1 MGDFHY
7 DAELRRY
14 DRHLR
19 EAADVQPDDHVLDLG
34 CGAGQTTRAAAR
46 RAIRGSALGVDL
58 SAPMLARAERA
69 AADLPNL
76 RFARADAQVHPFPP
90 AAFTLGLSRF
100 GTMFFEDPAAA
111 FANIARALRPGARL
125 VQLVWQ
131 ERRRQEW
138 VTAIHRSLAEA
149 DPPDGTAPGD
159 AFSLADLATVR
170 SVLTANGFAD
180 VELADVREPLWYGPD
195 PAAALDAVL
204 QLREASDLLAARA
217 AGDKDRAL
225 ARLRGEMTEHHGRDG
240 VWFDARAWLVTAR
253 RT

>member
-1 MGDFHY
+1 MGDFDY
-7 DAELRRY
+7 DSELRRY

-19 EAADVQPDDHVLDLG
+19 EAADVQPDDHVLDIG
-34 CGAGQTTRAAAR
+34 CGTGQTTRAAAR
-46 RAIRGSALGVDL
+46 RAIRGSALGIDL

-69 AADLPNL
+69 AADVPNV
-76 RFARADAQVHPFPP
+76 RFVQADAQAHPFPP

-100 GTMFFEDPAAA
+100 GTMFFADPAAA
-111 FANIARALRPGARL
+111 FATIARALRPGARL

-138 VTAIHRSLAEA
+138 VTAIHRALAEA

-159 AFSLADLATVR
+159 AFSLADPATVR

-180 VELADVREPLWYGPD
+180 VELADVREPVWYGPD

-204 QLREASDLLAARA
+204 KLSEASDLVARDP
-217 AGDKDRAL
+217 GHKDRAL
-225 ARLRGEMTEHHGRDG
+225 ARLRTQMTKHHASDG
-240 VWFDARAWLVTAR
+240 VWFNARAWLVTAR